1 MKNIKILCGVFICL
15 CLSVSSI
22 FAIENNYYDEMCNWI
37 IGYVDEYRKIGVT
50 SSQIANIMNST
61 YKTDTQT
68 YNYVLNERLLDK
80 EELVNGVEP
89 RVSID
94 GNPPENDAEAN
105 ERFHYIRNVLA
116 NEYSDDKYKDKQGKY
131 FGYLYAS
138 HYIEN
143 TAYDKNNPNFDNIM
157 ANIICE
163 EDIKAFDKFYSYTTE
178 ATVLDCFV
186 KMQNAY
192 NIFTNEEEIIKTA
205 TRDAVVNA
213 INKSKTKASSI
224 LEELDKCGI
233 VDKNDQVSTLQSLY
247 DNYMLYADSAKTE
260 EDMINQ
266 MYENIGNKELSL
278 TLVSSYVN
286 AFWGIATLSTVTSF
300 VIPVIAGICYFTD
313 TLSKALS
320 LVALGQLYY
329 SGQARRADR
338 LSIKLGLFPRP

>member
-1 MKNIKILCGVFICL
+1 MKNTKILCGIFICL
-15 CLSVSSI
+15 CLSVSNI
-22 FAIENNYYDEMCNWI
+22 FAAENNYYNEMSTKI
-37 IGYVDEYRKIGVT
+37 IEYVDEYRKIGLT
-50 SSQIANIMNST
+50 SLQIANIMDCT
-61 YKTDTQT
+61 YKTDIQT
-68 YNYVLNERLLDK
+68 YNHVLNERLLDK
-80 EELVNGVEP
+80 EELINGVEP
-89 RVSID
+89 RVNID
-94 GNPPENDAEAN
+94 GNPPENDAEAD

-186 KMQNAY
+186 KMQNSY
-192 NIFTNEEEIIKTA
+192 NIFTSKDEIFKTA
-205 TRDAVVNA
+205 TRDAVVTA

-224 LEELDKCGI
+224 LEELNKCGI
-233 VDKNDQVSTLQSLY
+233 VDKSDQVKTLQNLY
-247 DNYMLYADSAKTE
+247 DNYMLFADSTKTE

-278 TLVSSYVN
+278 TLVSSYVT
-286 AFWGIATLSTVTSF
+286 ALWGIATLSTVTSF
-300 VIPVIAGICYFTD
+300 VIPIVAGVCYFTD

-320 LVALGQLYY
+320 LAALGQLYY
-329 SGQARRADR
+329 SGQSRRADR
-338 LSIKLGLFPRP
+338 LSIKLGLFPKP